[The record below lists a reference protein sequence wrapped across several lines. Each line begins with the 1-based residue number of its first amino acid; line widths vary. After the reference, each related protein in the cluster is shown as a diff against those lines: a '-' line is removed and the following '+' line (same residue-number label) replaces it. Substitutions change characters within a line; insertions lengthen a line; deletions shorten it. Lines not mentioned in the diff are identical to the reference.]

1 MKTSKVLL
9 FLISIILISCT
20 EKADINQ
27 VEFTDGINYSK
38 LEPDALIPSDESNI
52 WKYWVYKGNLDI
64 YSDSPSGVESYKV
77 TSSLEKWKDNDSLV
91 KTLDF
96 TGTPGILYDLTNKRF
111 GYKSQGNNFISVLY
125 KFILYDYPANIYIR
139 NKVPEKKYFT
149 QFTAK
154 DKSYYFIFTPG
165 VGIIYYKCIDSKNS
179 NNNFQLLL
187 NDYNVK

>member
-9 FLISIILISCT
+9 FLIIIILISCT
-20 EKADINQ
+20 EKADFTPT
-27 VEFTDGINYSK
+27 EFTDGINYSK

-52 WKYWVYKGNLDI
+52 WKYWVYRGDLDI
-64 YSDSPSGVESYKV
+64 YNDSPNGTESYKV
-77 TSSLEKWKDNDSLV
+77 ITSLEKWKDSDNLV

-125 KFILYDYPANIYIR
+125 KFILYEYTGNVYIR

-149 QFTAK
+149 QFTSN

-165 VGIIYYKCIDSKNS
+165 IGIVYYKYIDTKNS
-179 NNNFQLLL
+179 DNNLQLLL